1 MFIATGLEYCYP
13 KSQTLIYPE
22 IVASTEEPLLVRGSS
37 GCGKTSLLHL
47 LAGLI
52 TPKAGSMYLN
62 RQLFQP
68 RTQAALIPQIP
79 HLINSLTV
87 AQNIATA
94 SWAANRTFDITSL
107 SPLLLEVGIADLM
120 QRKPAQLSRGQAQ
133 RVALVRALSLKPQL
147 LLADEPTANLDDEA
161 AFAAINLLLRQ
172 ARSFASVLIVASH
185 DGRIT
190 PFFKKILS
198 LPVAADSL
206 ARAKIE

>member
-1 MFIATGLEYCYP
+1 M
-13 KSQTLIYPE
+13 
-22 IVASTEEPLLVRGSS
+22 
-37 GCGKTSLLHL
+37 
-47 LAGLI
+47 
-52 TPKAGSMYLN
+52 
-62 RQLFQP
+62 
-68 RTQAALIPQIP
+68 
-79 HLINSLTV
+79 
-87 AQNIATA
+87 
-94 SWAANRTFDITSL
+94 
-107 SPLLLEVGIADLM
+107 
-120 QRKPAQLSRGQAQ
+120 
-133 RVALVRALSLKPQL
+133 RALSLKPQL